1 MIKKKVR
8 TGYLPFQKK
17 KPKTFQVHTQGEVV
31 ISDKTLI
38 KSFSLSHFLP
48 LFSSILHL
56 SESSDQ
62 CDVQASSENLLE
74 TQIFRSHPRPA
85 ESKTLM
91 GPNITF
97 KKLFYF
103 KFLQKLF
110 FFFDCG
116 RTYNI
121 KFPS

>member
-1 MIKKKVR
+1 MIKKKGENNWLFAIS
-8 TGYLPFQKK
+8 TEKAKK
-17 KPKTFQVHTQGEVV
+17 IFQVNTQGEVV

-74 TQIFRSHPRPA
+74 MQIFRSHPRPA
-85 ESKTLM
+85 ESETLM
-91 GPNITF
+91 GPNITL
-97 KKLFYF
+97 KK
-103 KFLQKLF
+103 
-110 FFFDCG
+110 
-116 RTYNI
+116 I
-121 KFPS
+121 I